1 LEINPEPY
9 ERPGGLIPRH
19 VTLPPVALTAYTA
32 QACWAGKGND
42 QEENMARSPRAASGA
57 GAARNSASAN
67 DGDHVYR
74 VIEVVGT
81 SPSSISDAINTA
93 IARAHKTLRNLRWFE
108 VIRTSGH
115 IENGKVRHYQVTLSV
130 GFTMEMPD

>member
-1 LEINPEPY
+1 MKSA
-9 ERPGGLIPRH
+9 RPSSRTGSRVG
-19 VTLPPVALTAYTA
+19 T
-32 QACWAGKGND
+32 G
-42 QEENMARSPRAASGA
+42 
-57 GAARNSASAN
+57 RNSTSESDA
-67 DGDHVYR
+67 DHVYR

-81 SPSSISDAINTA
+81 SATSISDAINTA

-130 GFTMEMPD
+130 GFTMEGPV